1 MNAINRGMESEYR
14 YISLKCER
22 NMSIFEYLIKN
33 FDNALK
39 YFLQCKNCQLKN
51 TYLFN
56 RNILID
62 RWFFFKMC
70 KNIKKKILD
79 TYFFQEKVVIC

>member
-1 MNAINRGMESEYR
+1 MNAINKGMESEYR

-39 YFLQCKNCQLKN
+39 YFLQCKNQK
-51 TYLFN
+51 Y
-56 RNILID
+56 IL
-62 RWFFFKMC
+62 
-70 KNIKKKILD
+70 
-79 TYFFQEKVVIC
+79 V